1 MTEIYSS
8 TLVYYLQVIDPAWQ
22 EEEDGHGSTAAL
34 LKGLE
39 GVLEASPQAHVG
51 KRGNHWKLNIKF
63 TYEGEE
69 GFLVFMY

>member
-8 TLVYYLQVIDPAWQ
+8 TLVYYHQVIDPAWK
-22 EEEDGHGSTAAL
+22 ENDDGQGSTAAL

-51 KRGNHWKLNIKF
+51 KRGNQWKLNI
-63 TYEGEE
+63 TTTNEGEG
-69 GFLVFMY
+69 GFLVLMY